1 MKEARLA
8 RLPETTRIARVLD
21 IVWRIN
27 AAPRYWTRKRL
38 AEQFEVSERSIT
50 SDLELIKHRL
60 NFDLENDR
68 GKGYYFAKVPQL
80 PSVSYSIAEA
90 LALILA
96 ARAARQFAGVPQR
109 DLSLAITRL
118 SSVVPGELRD
128 MLRQVAN
135 DGPGES
141 DPHREEILSRC
152 TQAISVGHSL
162 DVAYAAASANGTVTE
177 RRIDPYAVFPYDRS
191 WHVVGYCHLRED
203 VRVFKVGR
211 IQSALQTGESF
222 AREAEFDLEAFLSTG
237 WGLMRGLGL
246 PVEQVVLR
254 FRPPASRWVA
264 EERWHASQQVIP
276 LPGGRVEFRVTI
288 QVTPEFQRWVFR
300 YGRDVE
306 VIAPS
311 SLRWWIADEARAV
324 LTTIDEPGG
333 APCAL
338 AASDDDSVAECC
350 REE

>member
-1 MKEARLA
+1 MA

-21 IVWRIN
+21 IVWHIN

-38 AEQFEVSERSIT
+38 ADKFEVSERSIT

-68 GKGYYFAKVPQL
+68 GKGYFFAKVPQL
-80 PSVSYSIAEA
+80 PSVSYSVAEA

-118 SSVVPGELRD
+118 SSVIPGELRA
-128 MLRQVAN
+128 MVEQLAN
-135 DGPGES
+135 DGLGES

-152 TQAISVGHSL
+152 TQAISATHSL
-162 DVAYAAASANGTVTE
+162 NLVYAAASSNGAETE
-177 RRIDPYAVFPYDRS
+177 RQIDPYAVFPYDRA
-191 WHVVGYCHLRED
+191 WHVVGYCHLRND
-203 VRVFKVGR
+203 VRVFKVDR
-211 IQSALQTGESF
+211 IRSASQTGTSF
-222 AREAEFDLEAFLSTG
+222 ARQPEFDLEAFLSTG

-246 PVEQVVLR
+246 PVEEVVLR

-264 EERWHASQQVIP
+264 EERWHDSQQIIP
-276 LPGGRVEFRVTI
+276 LPDGSVEFRVTI

-306 VIAPS
+306 VIAPH
-311 SLRWWIADEARAV
+311 SLGHWMVEEARAV
-324 LTTIDEPGG
+324 L
-333 APCAL
+333 A
-338 AASDDDSVAECC
+338 SVAKATDV
-350 REE
+350 

>member
-1 MKEARLA
+1 LA

-38 AEQFEVSERSIT
+38 AEEFEVSERMIT
-50 SDLELIKHRL
+50 SDLEIIKHRL
-60 NFDLENDR
+60 HFELANER
-68 GKGYYFAKVPQL
+68 GRGYYFTKVPQL
-80 PSVSYSIAEA
+80 PSVSYSVAEA

-118 SSVVPGELRD
+118 SSVIPGELRAMVEQIASD
-128 MLRQVAN
+128 ET
-135 DGPGES
+135 GES

-152 TQAISVGHSL
+152 SQAISAGNSL
-162 DVAYAAASANGTVTE
+162 NLIYAAASANGAETE
-177 RRIDPYAVFPYDRS
+177 RMVDPYAVFPYDRA

-203 VRVFKVGR
+203 VRVFKVDR
-211 IQSALQTGESF
+211 IRSASQTGRSF
-222 AREAEFDLEAFLSTG
+222 TRKPEFDLEAFLSTG
-237 WGLMRGLGL
+237 WGLMRGLRL
-246 PVEQVVLR
+246 PIEEVILR

-264 EERWHASQQVIP
+264 EERWHDSQQVVP
-276 LPGGRVEFRVTI
+276 LDDGRIEFRVTI

-306 VIAPS
+306 VVAPA
-311 SLRWWIADEARAV
+311 SLRQWVADEAAV
-324 LTTIDEPGG
+324 VLQQMTV
-333 APCAL
+333 
-338 AASDDDSVAECC
+338 AS
-350 REE
+350 